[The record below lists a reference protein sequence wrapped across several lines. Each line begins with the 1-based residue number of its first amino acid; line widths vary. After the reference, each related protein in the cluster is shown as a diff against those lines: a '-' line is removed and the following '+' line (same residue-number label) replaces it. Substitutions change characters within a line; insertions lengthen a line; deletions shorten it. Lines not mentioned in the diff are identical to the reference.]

1 MTDCSADGN
10 HVFFLVKS
18 IIECYCRIRL
28 FHVAK
33 QTTLNINES
42 DVRKKF
48 TKLILFKHQ
57 WLNLSTEIFRSDF
70 EKVRVFWR
78 L

>member
-57 WLNLSTEIFRSDF
+57 
-70 EKVRVFWR
+70 
-78 L
+78 

>member
-1 MTDCSADGN
+1 MRDCSVDGN
-10 HVFFLVKS
+10 HVFFLVKT

-33 QTTLNINES
+33 QSTMHINGSNI
-42 DVRKKF
+42 RKKL

-57 WLNLSTEIFRSDF
+57 
-70 EKVRVFWR
+70 
-78 L
+78 